1 MLCRVA
7 AAAFALASL
16 AACHKAQQAAN
27 QVATHPAIEPGSIA
41 APTTDNSYQLMDA
54 DVPTRFAT
62 LQDLIVKAGNR
73 CASVTKG
80 VLVGGLEG
88 TDEWRVDCSDSGSWQ
103 VWFSDETGTEVDH
116 CKDAKCS

>member
-1 MLCRVA
+1 MG
-7 AAAFALASL
+7 AAAFALTCVAG
-16 AACHKAQQAAN
+16 CHKGEQASN
-27 QVATHPAIEPGSIA
+27 QLATQAAIEPGSIA

-62 LQDLIVKAGNR
+62 LQELIVKAGNR

-80 VLVGGLEG
+80 ILVGGLEG
-88 TDEWRVDCSDSGSWQ
+88 TDEWCVECSDSGSWQ
-103 VWFSDETGTEVDH
+103 VWFRADTGVEVDH